1 MASTITRSQS
11 NRASLGGGITG
22 VLHQVKQQVSSHCS
36 KAIMSTWTNICFQH
50 LLESNPEIINAVL
63 KVKRCLSNNK
73 VYPVKKL
80 VYFGVMNEKRNK
92 DCFLVVLEPLEGV

>member
-1 MASTITRSQS
+1 MISNWFLERDNKFTVLKWPPQS
-11 NRASLGGGITG
+11 RGLSPIEHLLGGGG
-22 VLHQVKQQVSSHCS
+22 
-36 KAIMSTWTNICFQH
+36 
-50 LLESNPEIINAVL
+50 
-63 KVKRCLSNNK
+63 